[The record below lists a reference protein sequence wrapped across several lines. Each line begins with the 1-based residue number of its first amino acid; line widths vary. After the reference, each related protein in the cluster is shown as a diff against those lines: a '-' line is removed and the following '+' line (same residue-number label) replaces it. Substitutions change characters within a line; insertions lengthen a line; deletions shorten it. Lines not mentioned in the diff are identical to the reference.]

1 MELKCLNFSDM
12 HRHAAVLDGVLDP
25 GAWRVMDVF
34 LS

>member
-12 HRHAAVLDGVLDP
+12 HRHAAVSDGVLDP
-25 GAWRVMDVF
+25 GAWRIMDVF